1 MKTIKL
7 AAGEL
12 LSVNQLNRKGV
23 LPENIVASAKEIVA
37 RVRAEGDAA
46 VRDYCSRFDGVDLE
60 SFRLPQE
67 QIDAALEGLDP
78 TFVVALEK
86 AAAQIREFHER
97 EVEQSWFTTRADG
110 TMLGVKVTP
119 LAAAGIY
126 VPGGR
131 AQYPSTVL
139 MNAIPAKVAGVKR
152 VVMVTPP
159 QKDGLISPYT
169 LAAAKLGGVDE
180 VIFGHFD
187 HEMQHMDWRDFIHKL
202 LIGRF
207 NAGWIIS
214 GRNNRFGYK
223 GQGNAE
229 GMAIECEKAGI
240 GYDCIEDVKIDGIV
254 VSSTYI
260 RQLIS
265 QGDMEGA
272 AKFLGHPYTVSG
284 IVEHGRRVG
293 TSVLQVPTVNLRLPT
308 EMAMPPYGVYATRV
322 LVDGQSYIAATNIGV
337 KPTFLDGGAP
347 TIEPHLLDFAGD
359 LYGKMIHV
367 ELHKFLRPEMQFES
381 VEALKT
387 AIEENV
393 QQTREFFKE
402 K

>member
-7 AAGEL
+7 APGERL
-12 LSVNQLNRKGV
+12 VTNQLNRKGV
-23 LPENIVASAKEIVA
+23 LPQNIVDAARDIVA
-37 RVRAEGDAA
+37 NVRANGDAA
-46 VRDYCSRFDGVDLE
+46 VRDYCQRFDGVELQ

-67 QIDAALEGLDP
+67 QIDAALEDLDP
-78 TFVVALEK
+78 AFVAALEK
-86 AAAQIREFHER
+86 AARQIREFHQR
-97 EVEQSWFTTRADG
+97 EVEQSWFTTRPDG
-110 TMLGVKVTP
+110 TILGVKVTP

-187 HEMQHMDWRDFIHKL
+187 ERMQHMDWRDFIHKL
-202 LIGRF
+202 LIGQF
-207 NAGWIIS
+207 HAGWIIS

-229 GMAIECEKAGI
+229 GMAVECEKAGI
-240 GYDCIEDVKIDGIV
+240 GYDCIEDVKVDGIV

-260 RQLIS
+260 RQLIA

-272 AKFLGHPYTVSG
+272 AKFLGHPYTVTG

-293 TSVLQVPTVNLRLPT
+293 TRVLGVPTVNLRVCRARWRCRRTACTQPAFWWT
-308 EMAMPPYGVYATRV
+308 DRAIS
-322 LVDGQSYIAATNIGV
+322 Q
-337 KPTFLDGGAP
+337 
-347 TIEPHLLDFAGD
+347 
-359 LYGKMIHV
+359 
-367 ELHKFLRPEMQFES
+367 RPIS
-381 VEALKT
+381 V
-387 AIEENV
+387 
-393 QQTREFFKE
+393 
-402 K
+402 